1 MATGRFK
8 VTLTGQF
15 DRARGRDDIRAA
27 LVELF
32 KLSESEVDRLLDS
45 APVTIKSDL
54 DYDTASRYKLAI
66 EQTGALCEV
75 REVDDH
81 ELRAAPTPAASTT
94 LADVSPPSAPPPP
107 PDTRASG
114 GSTIGSVSPRRVEAG
129 RGAAW
134 WREGW
139 ALFMAAPGGWF
150 AIGILM
156 MLIML
161 VLEIIPVLGFIASL
175 LLPPLLTGGVMFAAH
190 EQHAGRPLSVGYLF
204 TGFSRR
210 TGPLLALGG
219 IYFGASVLIFAV
231 VGALLAGAMAGS
243 GAGFG
248 AGMEDMMRMGEVMV
262 SATGLV
268 ALFIGTTA
276 SLVLVAAMWFA
287 PALVM
292 LREMSPVEALRASLL
307 ASLRN
312 WLPMLVYGLLMLVF
326 AIVAMLPMMLGYL
339 LLVPLVMTSVYVSY
353 RDIFEA

>member
-190 EQHAGRPLSVGYLF
+190 EQHAGRPLSVTCSPG
-204 TGFSRR
+204 SRAAPGR
-210 TGPLLALGG
+210 CWRSA
-219 IYFGASVLIFAV
+219 AST
-231 VGALLAGAMAGS
+231 
-243 GAGFG
+243 
-248 AGMEDMMRMGEVMV
+248 
-262 SATGLV
+262 SARACSSSPWSARCWPARWRV
-268 ALFIGTTA
+268 PVPA
-276 SLVLVAAMWFA
+276 SA
-287 PALVM
+287 PA
-292 LREMSPVEALRASLL
+292 
-307 ASLRN
+307 
-312 WLPMLVYGLLMLVF
+312 WK
-326 AIVAMLPMMLGYL
+326 
-339 LLVPLVMTSVYVSY
+339 T
-353 RDIFEA
+353 